1 MLLCAVP
8 SPVASVLN
16 ALASV
21 TDPDIVHAVAAWSDT
36 VTFVDRDAVADD
48 VPLYAALEAGL
59 AFFLVCVPLG
69 FE

>member
-1 MLLCAVP
+1 MLPCAVP
-8 SPVASVLN
+8 SPVDSVSK

-36 VTFVDRDAVADD
+36 VTLVERDAVADE
-48 VPLYAALEAGL
+48 VPLYPALEAGL